1 MAVIVGDKLKLSNY
15 SYLLDRDG
23 QGFIGELQTSE
34 RRDRQEKLIDAVDI
48 DWRPFRFKN
57 FAYTTDSSGVAYN
70 TPIENVTFT
79 YVTAAGDLFDTERL
93 IDWISYS
100 YSMGKN
106 LDFNKNVFFSSTKRD
121 TMPWNKRDLRPS
133 YKRILKGETQ

>member
-15 SYLLDRDG
+15 SYLLDRYG
-23 QGFIGELQTSE
+23 QGFIGELQTAE

-70 TPIENVTFT
+70 TTIENVTFT
-79 YVTAAGDLFDTERL
+79 YATEAGDLFDTERL

-106 LDFNKNVFFSSTKRD
+106 LDFNGYIFHNSQSDFLPGKSH
-121 TMPWNKRDLRPS
+121 
-133 YKRILKGETQ
+133 